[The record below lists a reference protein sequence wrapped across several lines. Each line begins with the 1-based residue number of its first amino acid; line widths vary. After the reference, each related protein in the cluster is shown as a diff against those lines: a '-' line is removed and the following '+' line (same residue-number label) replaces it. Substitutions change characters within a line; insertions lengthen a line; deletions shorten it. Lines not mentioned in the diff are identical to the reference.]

1 MPMKT
6 LLPLLLFALVL
17 LQCKS
22 ADNTASTARLENTYW
37 KLAEMN
43 GMPVETPEN
52 AKEVHIILS
61 AEKEEKRVKG
71 FGGCNGLGGSY
82 SVDGNKIKFQVL
94 STKMFCDRMEVENYL
109 TKALGDADTY
119 VIKGETLELFQ
130 GNTFLIRFNSVYL
143 N

>member
-1 MPMKT
+1 MRIKT
-6 LLPLLLFALVL
+6 LLPFVL
-17 LQCKS
+17 LAAVFVQCKS
-22 ADNTASTARLENTYW
+22 TESTGSTAHLENTYW

-43 GMPVETPEN
+43 GMPVETPDN
-52 AKEVHIILS
+52 AREVHIVLS
-61 AEKEEKRVKG
+61 AEKDEKHVKG

-82 SVDGNKIKFQVL
+82 TVEGNKIKFQVL

-119 VIKGETLELFQ
+119 QIKGETLELFQ

-143 N
+143 H